1 MDGSD
6 FPAQAPR
13 GEVKVG
19 EIAGPVRDPLGEVE
33 EKARYA
39 DRAMVDALLGSAGG
53 AQTPALAGVVSPLAA
68 LHCWAPEKRMQ
79 KMGPNGRLKNQHH

>member
-13 GEVKVG
+13 GKIEVG
-19 EIAGPVRDPLGEVE
+19 EIAIRLREPLGELD

-68 LHCWAPEKRMQ
+68 LHC
-79 KMGPNGRLKNQHH
+79 